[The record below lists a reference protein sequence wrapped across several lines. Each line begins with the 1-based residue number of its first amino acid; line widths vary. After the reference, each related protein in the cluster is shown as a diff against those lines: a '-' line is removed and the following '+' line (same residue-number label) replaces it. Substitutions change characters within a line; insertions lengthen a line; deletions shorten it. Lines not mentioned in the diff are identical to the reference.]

1 MTLTQIKPLGLSKPV
16 DLADDE
22 KIRLGT
28 GNDLQIYHG
37 SAGGGSSFI
46 DTTGSLQIHTSEL
59 YINNEANT
67 ERMLRCTQDASVE
80 LYENGTKVAE
90 TTSGGWNVEGIT
102 YSNGLDMDDNH
113 KILLGTGDDFELY
126 HDGTDSYIAA
136 HVTGNIFVRSRV
148 GFFVNVNATS
158 GGSEHAIKA
167 FQNGAVELYYD
178 HSKKI
183 ETNSGGVSITGHA
196 YFPDNN
202 GVHLGAG
209 EDFKI
214 YHDGTSN
221 IFQSNGLKNFIF
233 RPKDTDVGLKIIG
246 DGGVELYHDN
256 GKKFETTST
265 GVTITG
271 TRTVIDTSGTED
283 CFRIG
288 NTAGCDT
295 FIRLGSTG
303 TATDTH
309 AVIKYDKDDN
319 YLSLLVSGESHGS
332 GGVYIENGGKVRL
345 PAGVKLGGTVD
356 ANLLDD
362 YEEGT
367 AVPDFA
373 NADNSI
379 VTVNHYHYTK
389 VGRLVHFEAKFTV
402 GNNSDGSGFGFTLPF
417 GQAGSRE
424 TVLPAISNRSG
435 TTTTPFAFVVNAN
448 QSYAYA
454 KALDGFS
461 GTHVEY
467 TDFAGDVI
475 LVSGTYEAA

>member
-233 RPKDTDVGLKIIG
+233 RPKDTDVGLQIIG
-246 DGGVELYHDN
+246 DGAVELYHN
-256 GKKFETTST
+256 GT
-265 GVTITG
+265 
-271 TRTVIDTSGTED
+271 
-283 CFRIG
+283 
-288 NTAGCDT
+288 
-295 FIRLGSTG
+295 
-303 TATDTH
+303 
-309 AVIKYDKDDN
+309 
-319 YLSLLVSGESHGS
+319 
-332 GGVYIENGGKVRL
+332 
-345 PAGVKLGGTVD
+345 
-356 ANLLDD
+356 
-362 YEEGT
+362 
-367 AVPDFA
+367 
-373 NADNSI
+373 
-379 VTVNHYHYTK
+379 
-389 VGRLVHFEAKFTV
+389 
-402 GNNSDGSGFGFTLPF
+402 
-417 GQAGSRE
+417 
-424 TVLPAISNRSG
+424 
-435 TTTTPFAFVVNAN
+435 
-448 QSYAYA
+448 
-454 KALDGFS
+454 
-461 GTHVEY
+461 
-467 TDFAGDVI
+467 
-475 LVSGTYEAA
+475 